1 VTAWLLKT
9 LLVQC
14 EPLHH
19 LRVVLAGRPLQPSP
33 NPADYNFLYQYHTLA
48 PVTEQSE
55 YIGYCRA
62 LGLPL
67 SAEEIALF
75 VQATEH
81 KPGLFVELVE
91 NSQQTGGR

>member
-1 VTAWLLKT
+1 
-9 LLVQC
+9 
-14 EPLHH
+14 
-19 LRVVLAGRPLQPSP
+19 
-33 NPADYNFLYQYHTLA
+33 
-48 PVTEQSE
+48 
-55 YIGYCRA
+55 